1 MMRTIIGILVI
12 AAVATAGDFIWFTF
26 GVRDRMAFGVIHGA
40 VLLMTVGGVLGF
52 RAGRVV
58 PGLLVGAA
66 AGVGGALTYYALGS
80 VGRATAMGIAWASVW
95 LLLALF
101 DGLSLRKGP
110 GRLAEILPRG
120 LAAAVFSGLTFYVV
134 IGILWG
140 HEQAGSRNYL
150 YQFLAWIVA
159 WGPGIL
165 ALTMPFPK
173 GRSHAATR

>member
-1 MMRTIIGILVI
+1 MMKTFIGILVV

-40 VLLMTVGGVLGF
+40 VLLMAVGGVLGF
-52 RAGRVV
+52 KAGRIV

-66 AGVGGALTYYALGS
+66 SGVGGALAYYALGS

-95 LLLALF
+95 LFLALF
-101 DGLSLRKGP
+101 DGLALRKGP
-110 GRLAEILPRG
+110 GRLAEIVPRG
-120 LAAAVFSGLTFYVV
+120 LAAAISSGLTFYVV
-134 IGILWG
+134 MGILWG
-140 HEQAGSRNYL
+140 HEQGVSRNYL

-165 ALTMPFPK
+165 ALTTPFSK
-173 GRSHAATR
+173 GRPHAQAD